1 MLAHTSLN
9 LTEVV
14 WSYEPSY
21 IYLGSPS
28 VLRVPDGSL
37 LVTSDRFGSGF
48 AHQPRNVSVH
58 RSTDNGATWVQTSSP
73 RVSTSQ
79 GNLKPWK
86 ALLLNFVSGTSV
98 ILGVV
103 IIIAQV

>member
-48 AHQPRNVSVH
+48 AGQPRNVSVH
-58 RSTDNGATWVQTSSP
+58 RSTDNGATWV
-73 RVSTSQ
+73 
-79 GNLKPWK
+79 L
-86 ALLLNFVSGTSV
+86 VSGTSV

-103 IIIAQV
+103 IIIAQVKHSPLFVTT